1 MKLLDTLDGHPK
13 QDEMTHY
20 TNIKI
25 QATHTL

>member
-13 QDEMTHY
+13 QDEMTH

-25 QATHTL
+25 QATHAL